1 MRLHQKLMQ
10 THHPRSALRNDDSL
24 CEEIAMEMLEETLDR
39 LSRSGEAAFAM
50 DGGNR
55 ITHWNKACEK
65 LMGKSAR
72 HVLGKRC
79 NEVMCG
85 RDANGNVYCHVSCPV
100 AHQARDFK
108 DDPVHGFELEVA
120 AGDGTKRRIATSLFA
135 VPSYHPA
142 LTAVVHV
149 LRPAREMAPA
159 AERTETA
166 LAASAAPV
174 ETYRGEAAVLTSREK
189 EVLICLA
196 RGLSTAAVAQALCI
210 ANVTV
215 RNHVQG
221 ILQKLNVH
229 SKLEAVVAA
238 RRIGIA

>member
-1 MRLHQKLMQ
+1 MFLHQELMQ
-10 THHPRSALRNDDSL
+10 THHPRDRARNHDDFVR
-24 CEEIAMEMLEETLDR
+24 EVAVDTLENTLDR
-39 LSRSGEAAFAM
+39 ISRSGEAAFAM

-65 LMGKSAR
+65 LLGKPAR

-79 NEVMCG
+79 SDVMCG

-108 DDPVHGFELEVA
+108 DDPVHTFELEVG
-120 AGDGTKRRIATSLFA
+120 GDGTRRRLATSLFA

-149 LRPAREMAPA
+149 LRPAAEKAEADRTAPAPA
-159 AERTETA
+159 AEPSVAEFR
-166 LAASAAPV
+166 S
-174 ETYRGEAAVLTSREK
+174 EAAVLTSREK
-189 EVLICLA
+189 EVLGCLA
-196 RGLSTAAVAQALCI
+196 RGLSTAAVARGLCI

-215 RNHVQG
+215 RNHVQS
-221 ILQKLNVH
+221 ILQKLDVH

-238 RRIGIA
+238 HRLGIA

>member
-1 MRLHQKLMQ
+1 
-10 THHPRSALRNDDSL
+10 
-24 CEEIAMEMLEETLDR
+24 MEMLEETLDR
-39 LSRSGEAAFAM
+39 ISRNGEAAFAM

-65 LMGKSAR
+65 LLGKAAR

-85 RDANGNVYCHVSCPV
+85 RDANGNVYCHASCPV

-108 DDPVHGFELEVA
+108 DDPVHTFELDVA
-120 AGDGTKRRIATSLFA
+120 GTDGTRRRIATSLFA

-149 LRPAREMAPA
+149 LRPSSEEAPA
-159 AERTETA
+159 AERAE
-166 LAASAAPV
+166 AAPA
-174 ETYRGEAAVLTSREK
+174 EAAMPLTAYQGDATALTSREK
-189 EVLICLA
+189 EVLGCLA
-196 RGLSTAAVAQALCI
+196 RGLSTPAVARGLGI
-210 ANVTV
+210 ASVTV
-215 RNHVQG
+215 RNHVQS

-238 RRIGIA
+238 HRIGIA